1 MSLDRKQESKNV
13 NNNIMSDK
21 TGGIFGQWKE
31 RRKGEKRPTEKKH
44 FWNQIWES
52 CLRLAWCLK
61 EKPSCV

>member
-44 FWNQIWES
+44 FWKNGKVVLYLHGTS
-52 CLRLAWCLK
+52 KKNLHVFR
-61 EKPSCV
+61 